1 MSVQKKGL
9 GKGLSALF
17 GDIEKKIDDEQIK
30 KNTLAISDLQRN
42 KYQPRTIFDQDKME
56 ELSMSIKEN
65 GIIQP
70 IAVRPVSYTHLT
82 LPTKA

>member
-30 KNTLAISDLQRN
+30 KNTRAITDLQRN
-42 KYQPRTIFDQDKME
+42 K
-56 ELSMSIKEN
+56 
-65 GIIQP
+65 
-70 IAVRPVSYTHLT
+70 
-82 LPTKA
+82 